1 MKKISLFLIIFMVFS
16 LVITPVIMASLVEKP
31 DKPIEEPGNPSPV
44 TPEIIKGNNGF
55 GNGNQDAPGNS
66 LNHNNAENSRHDRE
80 YPGKSKHE
88 K

>member
-16 LVITPVIMASLVEKP
+16 LVITPVIMATA
-31 DKPIEEPGNPSPV
+31 EEIPGEPSPG

-55 GNGNQDAPGNS
+55 GNGDQDAPGNS